1 MKTNN
6 LGLEAT
12 RLSRS
17 YPAPF
22 RLHRILFA
30 NARVLKI
37 ATIFLSF
44 LSFAAVSVHAQ
55 APREAPR
62 PGIAQDFIAWLR
74 HLAPTQRRQ
83 SRAVPLP
90 RPRPAELAPKLVE
103 QSRAPAELAT
113 GPAKPSEAP
122 AELAPAPEEPKKVT
136 APVPMNE

>member
-1 MKTNN
+1 MGLMVTLWSIGKAGSPPKCSISFAPRLSSWLDRPRQPMKTNN

-12 RLSRS
+12 RLS
-17 YPAPF
+17 PF

-90 RPRPAELAPKLVE
+90 RPRPAV
-103 QSRAPAELAT
+103 RAFAQTRRTKQGA
-113 GPAKPSEAP
+113 G
-122 AELAPAPEEPKKVT
+122 
-136 APVPMNE
+136 

>member
-12 RLSRS
+12 RLS
-17 YPAPF
+17 PF